1 MRDNG
6 EEDDSDSDDDPCQ
19 NIISVPTLYSSRYTA
34 ASLPFIGQ
42 HLCNLSLLVDNLIIM
57 ATIVGSTPMLLKKA
71 SEDMKQSTT
80 GKSSKRLVLEPSK

>member
-19 NIISVPTLYSSRYTA
+19 NIISVPTLYSRYTA

-42 HLCNLSLLVDNLIIM
+42 HLRNLSLLVDNLIIM
-57 ATIVGSTPMLLKKA
+57 ATIVGSAPMLLKKA

-80 GKSSKRLVLEPSK
+80 GKTSKRLVLDPSK

>member
-19 NIISVPTLYSSRYTA
+19 NIISVPTLYSRYA
-34 ASLPFIGQ
+34 ASLPFIGP
-42 HLCNLSLLVDNLIIM
+42 HLCNTQSLLIM
-57 ATIVGSTPMLLKKA
+57 AALVGSTSMLLKKA

-80 GKSSKRLVLEPSK
+80 GKTSKRLMLFPTK

>member
-19 NIISVPTLYSSRYTA
+19 NIISVPTLYSRYTA

-42 HLCNLSLLVDNLIIM
+42 HLRNLLADNLIIM

-80 GKSSKRLVLEPSK
+80 GKSSKRLVLDPSK

>member
-19 NIISVPTLYSSRYTA
+19 NIISVPTLYSRYTA

-42 HLCNLSLLVDNLIIM
+42 HLRNLSLLVDNLIIM
-57 ATIVGSTPMLLKKA
+57 ATIVGSAPMLLKKA

-80 GKSSKRLVLEPSK
+80 GKSSKRLVLDPSK

>member
-19 NIISVPTLYSSRYTA
+19 NIISVPALYSRYTA

-42 HLCNLSLLVDNLIIM
+42 HLRNLLADNLIIM

-80 GKSSKRLVLEPSK
+80 GKSSKRLVLDPSK